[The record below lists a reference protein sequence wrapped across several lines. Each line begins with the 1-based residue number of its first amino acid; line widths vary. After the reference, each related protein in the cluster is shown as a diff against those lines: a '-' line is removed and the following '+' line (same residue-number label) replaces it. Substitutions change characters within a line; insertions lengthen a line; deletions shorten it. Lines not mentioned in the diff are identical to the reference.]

1 VNFPFYR
8 HHRCP
13 FCGAADALSEDILVK
28 AAVVVLTWRCAAC
41 EAEWQPS
48 ADEQLKP
55 ERRVGP
61 PDRRRVSR
69 GDRRKR

>member
-1 VNFPFYR
+1 VNFPFYQ

-41 EAEWQPS
+41 EAEWQP
-48 ADEQLKP
+48 
-55 ERRVGP
+55 
-61 PDRRRVSR
+61 R
-69 GDRRKR
+69 GTAGSPASLAR